1 MKSEQKEKEK
11 CRPFLLVLCHVVISY
26 SSSSVTSLPIPSI
39 PACSSLCLIDLANT
53 IFTLELESLL
63 DPLLIH
69 VAALRLL
76 LIESLRAAA
85 VRTKKGTI
93 GLLCPPFSEMK
104 NLRTTT

>member
-11 CRPFLLVLCHVVISY
+11 CRPFLLVLCHVVISS
-26 SSSSVTSLPIPSI
+26 SSSSVTSLPI

-76 LIESLRAAA
+76 LLVESLPFRGSSGEDEEGHN
-85 VRTKKGTI
+85 RTPLSAI
-93 GLLCPPFSEMK
+93 
-104 NLRTTT
+104 

>member
-76 LIESLRAAA
+76 LLVESLPFRGSSGEDEEGHN
-85 VRTKKGTI
+85 RTPLSAI
-93 GLLCPPFSEMK
+93 
-104 NLRTTT
+104 